1 MALTSATFPA
11 GEAEKESARTRCSGR
26 LRDVRSTQRDI
37 VRFQEGSPQRAVDH
51 LVTEEPLELRIAD
64 TPIAV
69 VMRTPGDDADLAL
82 GFTLTEGVLLEP
94 DELTGVTEIGENRLR
109 LDLARG
115 VRVDPE
121 QFRRNLYTT
130 SSCGVCG
137 KASIDA
143 VRITASKVVTEIP
156 ITAHVLAELPRR
168 LLVEQETFLDTGG
181 LHAAALFDFEGR
193 LIEAREDIGRHNAVD
208 KVVGAAARR
217 SWPFGAMVLFVTGRI
232 SFEIVQKAAVVGI
245 SCVAGISAASS
256 LAVDLARE
264 LGVTV
269 VGFVRNKGFNLYTGL
284 VG

>member
-1 MALTSATFPA
+1 
-11 GEAEKESARTRCSGR
+11 
-26 LRDVRSTQRDI
+26 VRSTQRDI
-37 VRFQEGSPQRAVDH
+37 VRFQEGTPRRAVDH
-51 LVTEEPLELRIAD
+51 LVTEEPLELRIVD

-82 GFTLTEGVLLEP
+82 GFSLTEGVLLEP
-94 DELTGVTEIGENRLR
+94 DELAGVTEVGENRLR
-109 LDLARG
+109 LDLAHG

-143 VRITASKVVTEIP
+143 VRIAASEVVTETP
-156 ITAHVLAELPRR
+156 ITAHVLGELPHM
-168 LLVEQETFLDTGG
+168 LLFEQETFSDTGG

-193 LIEAREDIGRHNAVD
+193 LVEAREDIGRHNAVD
-208 KVVGAAARR
+208 KVVGAVARR
-217 SWPFGAMVLFVTGRI
+217 SWPFGAMVLFVSGRV

-245 SCVAGISAASS
+245 PCVAGISAASS

-269 VGFVRNKGFNLYTGL
+269 VGFVRGGGFNLYTGL